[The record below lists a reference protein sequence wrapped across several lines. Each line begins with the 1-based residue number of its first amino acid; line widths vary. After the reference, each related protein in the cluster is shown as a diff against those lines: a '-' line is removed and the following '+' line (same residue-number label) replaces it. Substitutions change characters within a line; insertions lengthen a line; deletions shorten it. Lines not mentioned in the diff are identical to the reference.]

1 MKNYTMARKNN
12 EKNNFM
18 GTPDFAVPSLE
29 VLNENFEIS
38 LVVSQKDKLRNR
50 KKLLPTPV
58 KKRALELGLE
68 VITPN
73 SVKSDE
79 FFEIVKKINPDFI
92 IVVAFGKII
101 DKKLIDFM
109 QGKILNIHASI
120 LPELRGSAPINWA
133 IVNGLEKTGVSIMS
147 IDVGLDTGDVL
158 DILETEISDS
168 DNLETLYERLS
179 KMGASL
185 IVEAINDFENK
196 YKNRIKQRDNF
207 SYAPMISKEMG
218 KLNFN
223 DTSRNIFNKIR
234 GFYNWPSTFCKYGNE
249 NIKVHRAEIST
260 ENPDVE
266 VGTIFKTSEDAIFVK
281 TLDGSIKLLEI
292 QFAGK
297 KRVLVKDYLR
307 GNSIKVG
314 EILS

>member
-1 MKNYTMARKNN
+1 MKRII
-12 EKNNFM
+12 FM
-18 GTPDFAVPSLE
+18 GTPDFAVPPLE
-29 VLNENFEIS
+29 TLNENFEVS

-58 KKRALELGLE
+58 KQRALELGLE
-68 VITPN
+68 VVTPD

-79 FFEIVKKINPDFI
+79 FFEVVKEINPDFI
-92 IVVAFGKII
+92 VVVAFGQII
-101 DKKLIDFM
+101 DKRLIDFM
-109 QGKILNIHASI
+109 KGKILNIHASI

-158 DILETEISDS
+158 DIEETEIES
-168 DNLETLYERLS
+168 DNAETLYERLS
-179 KMGASL
+179 KMGSKL
-185 IVEAINDFENK
+185 IVKTINDFENK
-196 YKNRIKQRDNF
+196 YKNRVKQGDNF
-207 SYAPMISKEMG
+207 SYAPMIKKEMG

-234 GFYNWPSTFCKYGNE
+234 GFYNWPSTFCEYLGE
-249 NIKVHRAEIST
+249 NIKIHRAEISK
-260 ENPDVE
+260 ENPNTSI
-266 VGTIFKTSEDAIFVK
+266 GTIFKVSDGAIFVK

-292 QFAGK
+292 QFSGK

-314 EILS
+314 EILK

>member
-1 MKNYTMARKNN
+1 MKKII
-12 EKNNFM
+12 FM
-18 GTPDFAVPSLE
+18 GTPEFAVPPLE
-29 VLNENFEIS
+29 TLNENFEVS

-58 KKRALELGLE
+58 KQRALELGLE
-68 VITPN
+68 VVTPD

-79 FFEIVKKINPDFI
+79 FSEVVKEINPDFI
-92 IVVAFGKII
+92 VVVAFGQII
-101 DKKLIDFM
+101 DKRLIDFM
-109 QGKILNIHASI
+109 KGKILNIHASI

-133 IVNGLEKTGVSIMS
+133 IVNGLKKTGVSIMS

-158 DILETEISDS
+158 DIEETEILES
-168 DNLETLYERLS
+168 DNAETLYERLS
-179 KMGASL
+179 EMGSSL
-185 IVEAINDFENK
+185 IVKTINDFENK
-196 YKNRIKQRDNF
+196 YENRVKQGDNF
-207 SYAPMISKEMG
+207 SYAPMIKKEMG

-234 GFYNWPSTFCKYGNE
+234 GFYNWPSTFCEYLGE
-249 NIKVHRAEIST
+249 NIKIHRAEISK
-260 ENPDVE
+260 ENPNE
-266 VGTIFKTSEDAIFVK
+266 IVGTIFKVSDDAIFVK

-292 QFAGK
+292 QFSGK

-314 EILS
+314 EILK

>member
-1 MKNYTMARKNN
+1 MKKII
-12 EKNNFM
+12 FM
-18 GTPDFAVPSLE
+18 GTPDFAVPPLE

-58 KKRALELGLE
+58 KQKALELGLE
-68 VITPN
+68 VITPD

-92 IVVAFGKII
+92 VVVAFGQII
-101 DKKLIDFM
+101 DKRLIDFM
-109 QGKILNIHASI
+109 GGKILNIHASI

-147 IDVGLDTGDVL
+147 IDVL
-158 DILETEISDS
+158 DILETEISNED
-168 DNLETLYERLS
+168 DLETLYEKRT
-179 KMGASL
+179 KMGSTL
-185 IVEAINDFENK
+185 IVETMNDFENK
-196 YKNRIKQRDNF
+196 YKNRIKQGDNF
-207 SYAPMISKEMG
+207 SYAPMIVKEMG

-234 GFYNWPSTFCKYGNE
+234 GFYNWPSTFCEYMGE
-249 NIKVHRAEIST
+249 NIKVHRAEIGT
-260 ENPDVE
+260 ESPNVK
-266 VGTIFKTSEDAIFVK
+266 VGTIFKTSKDAIFVK